1 MRPAARWVQIGEKA
15 PGARLTDFLAMGGY
29 AAYVWP
35 AYGFAAV
42 VLVALLVQSWR
53 SARRREAE
61 LEQVRRLAR
70 PARASRARLRPA
82 QGTGTDRSGGAEL
95 ARPVTE

>member
-1 MRPAARWVQIGEKA
+1 M
-15 PGARLTDFLAMGGY
+15 TDFLAMGGY
-29 AAYVWP
+29 AAYVWS

-42 VLVALLVQSWR
+42 VLIALLVQSWR

-70 PARASRARLRPA
+70 PARTSRARLRPA
-82 QGTGTDRSGGAEL
+82 LGAVPDRPGRAEV
-95 ARPVTE
+95 AGPVTD